1 MQKNKEEK
9 RKLDQE
15 KERRAKE
22 WDMEKRRKRD
32 ELKSEAEYDAWSNRE
47 KHRRIKQDKKKRRRH
62 VRELRKFYLGGQED
76 VKFEI
81 GSEPPLDQALPSSAG
96 NAADNNADP

>member
-1 MQKNKEEK
+1 LQKNKEEK

-47 KHRRIKQDKKKRRRH
+47 KHLRMKQDKKKRRRY

-81 GSEPPLDQALPSSAG
+81 GSEPPLD
-96 NAADNNADP
+96 

>member
-1 MQKNKEEK
+1 
-9 RKLDQE
+9 
-15 KERRAKE
+15 
-22 WDMEKRRKRD
+22 MEKRRKRD

-47 KHRRIKQDKKKRRRH
+47 KHLRMKQDKKKRRRY

-81 GSEPPLDQALPSSAG
+81 GSEPPLD
-96 NAADNNADP
+96 

>member
-9 RKLDQE
+9 RKLDEE

-47 KHRRIKQDKKKRRRH
+47 KHLRMKQDKKKRRRY

-81 GSEPPLDQALPSSAG
+81 GSEPPLD
-96 NAADNNADP
+96 